1 MLSILISVIGVFGL
15 VLFETQYR
23 RKEIGIRRVHG
34 SSVVSILKMFNIMY
48 LRIVAICSLVAVPVS
63 YLLIDHWLQQF
74 AYRATMAVWVYL
86 LAVVIVVAIT
96 VVTVTIRAYKTANE
110 NPVDAISR

>member
-1 MLSILISVIGVFGL
+1 M
-15 VLFETQYR
+15 
-23 RKEIGIRRVHG
+23 HG

-63 YLLIDHWLQQF
+63 YLLIDYWLQQF
-74 AYRATMAVWVYL
+74 AYRAKMALWVYL

-96 VVTVTIRAYKTANE
+96 VVTVTACSYKTANE
-110 NPVDAISR
+110 NPVDAINK